1 MGKSAS
7 SAFEFAEAVN
17 AALGIDTSD
26 WIRYQGF
33 FQSVGKGFGVISDK
47 ADLMSKNLTQL
58 SYDISSFYNI
68 STEEAYNKVQSGFAG
83 ELEPLRR
90 LGFALDEAT
99 LKQLAY
105 KKGITQT
112 YESMTQAQKAQLRYV
127 AMIEQAQNIGVT
139 GDMSR
144 TIDTASNGVRVLE
157 ARIQQFTRAIG
168 NMLMPMLSAI
178 LPYLTAFV
186 QVLTEAA
193 NELANLFGFE
203 LPKIDLSG
211 VSNGYDD
218 IADAA
223 DGATAATEKFK
234 GSLAGVDQLNIIGSH
249 SDKSGTGAEYST
261 DLDIDLPSY
270 DFLNGVESKTK
281 EIAENIKKWF
291 QEALPWIE
299 TIGIAIAGAFA
310 IDKITSFISWLSNV
324 KAAFSTLKGVMGTGA
339 SKGLFG
345 VVGGLAAGAASGVLL
360 YSSLKNLIKGTG
372 NLKNNIAKLAGG
384 ITVAGVAIAGFV
396 AMGNPIGAIVTGVVA
411 LGGAIWGV
419 ISAGEE
425 LNRELGDLIFYA
437 DNGGISVSDFS
448 DCFVGLFDTVS
459 GRYQDIIT
467 TSEAIRD
474 NREKAQTAAD
484 EIFNL
489 TDKYQKLGEAMTPED
504 AQKIKE
510 NLDII
515 GSAIK
520 DNLGNYTKT
529 LVDNLKNS
537 FHELAV
543 RMGLDVDDM
552 VGKWYLLENMGNSA
566 LANMR
571 KDADELSAKII
582 SGDAT
587 DEDYTRFNETVA
599 KMATVNTH
607 TSEQEAMNRA
617 FANVT
622 NGSIDFE
629 SADAVTGAI
638 NDLKSA
644 YETAQSTVT
653 TARDAQAADLA
664 NYKDTLKSW
673 GVDVEYDEKYGKG
686 AFDKLFSDQKTL
698 IEEGYKEELNKLDT
712 MYYSAIGAIWS
723 QADQKVLDVF
733 NAQSPGFL
741 DYFSANWNAPAS
753 AVFSADYWNGSYG
766 SMKANEAKNA
776 DKENRMAE
784 LKSGQFRD
792 IYDVLGAAGL
802 DASNNEQYFKE
813 IGGYIVQGVANG
825 VITGSDTL
833 ENAMNVLA
841 TSGVD
846 AFKELLQIHSPS
858 KVFEELG
865 EYVTQGLVNGI
876 SDGEADVDT
885 AIENVA
891 AAMASNSVWNNV
903 KPGFAWEGAREMSSN
918 SDQSNLTVTTGD
930 TYITVELDGEEVLG
944 ASQRVQGRQIIMS
957 NGR

>member
-1 MGKSAS
+1 MANTLTINYNGKSYKAEFDRATAKAYAMTGNRVQDVWENPFVAITLFIHC
-7 SAFEFAEAVN
+7 AFKKHQPTITE
-17 AALGIDTSD
+17 
-26 WIRYQGF
+26 
-33 FQSVGKGFGVISDK
+33 KK
-47 ADLMSKNLTQL
+47 
-58 SYDISSFYNI
+58 
-68 STEEAYNKVQSGFAG
+68 STE
-83 ELEPLRR
+83 
-90 LGFALDEAT
+90 
-99 LKQLAY
+99 
-105 KKGITQT
+105 I
-112 YESMTQAQKAQLRYV
+112 
-127 AMIEQAQNIGVT
+127 
-139 GDMSR
+139 
-144 TIDTASNGVRVLE
+144 
-157 ARIQQFTRAIG
+157 
-168 NMLMPMLSAI
+168 
-178 LPYLTAFV
+178 
-186 QVLTEAA
+186 
-193 NELANLFGFE
+193 
-203 LPKIDLSG
+203 
-211 VSNGYDD
+211 YD
-218 IADAA
+218 
-223 DGATAATEKFK
+223 
-234 GSLAGVDQLNIIGSH
+234 
-249 SDKSGTGAEYST
+249 
-261 DLDIDLPSY
+261 
-270 DFLNGVESKTK
+270 
-281 EIAENIKKWF
+281 
-291 QEALPWIE
+291 ALP
-299 TIGIAIAGAFA
+299 AN
-310 IDKITSFISWLSNV
+310 KITSFISWLSNV

-345 VVGGLAAGAASGVLL
+345 VVGGLTAGAASGVLL

-766 SMKANEAKNA
+766 SMKANEEKNA